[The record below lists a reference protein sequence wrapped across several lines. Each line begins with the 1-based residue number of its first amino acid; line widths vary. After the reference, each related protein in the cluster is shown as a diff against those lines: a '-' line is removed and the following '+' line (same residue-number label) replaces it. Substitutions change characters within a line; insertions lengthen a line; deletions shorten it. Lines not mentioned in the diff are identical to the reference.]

1 MEIDRSAPVLITG
14 ANGYIASW
22 LVKYLL
28 DSGHD
33 VHATVR
39 DPSNT
44 DKVGHLK
51 ELADGASGTLTLFAA
66 DLLDDGAFDEA
77 MAGCELVFHTAS
89 PFILSVKD
97 PQRDLVDPAVQGT
110 RNALESANRVS
121 SVKRVVLTSSVVSIY
136 GDAVDLHRSDSEVL
150 TEGDW
155 NTTSSL
161 KHQPYSFS
169 KVEAERAAWEVAGAQ
184 DRWDLVV
191 INPGFVLGPSLTT
204 ASSSASFDTMK
215 QLVGGTMRMG
225 APVLELGV
233 VDVRD
238 VAQAHLKAGYT
249 PAASGRNIC
258 VSRSMTFLE
267 MGRALAGTFGR
278 RYPLPAARAAEA
290 ARLAGRAD
298 VRRHPQVRLE
308 QRRATRSS
316 STTAAS
322 ARRSA
327 SSSVR
332 SRPRW
337 STTSSSSSTTA
348 SSATSAAR
356 ACIPLRFEARG
367 GALDLQGEEGRT
379 CRRPTKS
386 PPGDGRGYPDRS
398 GEARPTDRR
407 P

>member
-14 ANGYIASW
+14 GNGYIASW

-28 DSGHD
+28 ESGHD

-39 DPSNT
+39 DPSNA

-51 ELADGASGTLTLFAA
+51 ALADGASGTLTLFAA

-89 PFILSVKD
+89 PFVLSVKN

-136 GDAVDLHRSDSEVL
+136 GDAVDLQRDGTDVL

-169 KVEAERAAWEVAGAQ
+169 KVEAERAAWEIAGAQ
-184 DRWDLVV
+184 ERWDLVV

-215 QLVGGTMRMG
+215 QIVDGTMRMG
-225 APVLELGV
+225 APAIELGV

-238 VAQAHLKAGYT
+238 VAHAHLKAGYT
-249 PAASGRNIC
+249 PDASGRNIC
-258 VSRSMTFLE
+258 VSRSMTFLQ
-267 MGRALAGTFGR
+267 MGRALAGTYGR
-278 RYPLPAARAAEA
+278 RYPFPKRELPKPLVWLAAPT
-290 ARLAGRAD
+290 AG
-298 VRRHPQVRLE
+298 VTHKYV
-308 QRRATRSS
+308 SNN
-316 STTAAS
+316 
-322 ARRSA
+322 
-327 SSSVR
+327 VGY
-332 SRPRW
+332 
-337 STTSSSSSTTA
+337 
-348 SSATSAAR
+348 
-356 ACIPLRFEARG
+356 PLRFDNSRVRETLG
-367 GALDLQGEEGRT
+367 VEF
-379 CRRPTKS
+379 RPVETTVVEHFQQLID
-386 PPGDGRGYPDRS
+386 DGIVR
-398 GEARPTDRR
+398 DRR
-407 P
+407 V

>member
-22 LVKYLL
+22 LVKDLL
-28 DSGHD
+28 ESGHD

-39 DPSNT
+39 DPSNQ

-89 PFILSVKD
+89 PFVLSVKD
-97 PQRDLVDPAVQGT
+97 PQKDLVDPAVQGT
-110 RNALESANRVS
+110 RNALESANRVG

-136 GDAVDLHRSDSEVL
+136 GDAVDLHRSDREVL

-169 KVEAERAAWEVAGAQ
+169 KVEAERAAWEVAGSQ

-204 ASSSASFDTMK
+204 ASNSASFDTLK
-215 QLVGGTMRMG
+215 QVVDGTMRFG

-238 VAQAHLKAGYT
+238 VAHAHVKAGYT
-249 PAASGRNIC
+249 PTASGRNIC
-258 VSRSMTFLE
+258 VSRSMTFLQ
-267 MGRALAGTFGR
+267 MGRTLADAFGR
-278 RYPLPAARAAEA
+278 RYPFPRRELPKPLVWLAA
-290 ARLAGRAD
+290 
-298 VRRHPQVRLE
+298 P
-308 QRRATRSS
+308 T
-316 STTAAS
+316 
-322 ARRSA
+322 
-327 SSSVR
+327 SSVTHQYV
-332 SRPRW
+332 SNNVGY
-337 STTSSSSSTTA
+337 
-348 SSATSAAR
+348 
-356 ACIPLRFEARG
+356 PLRFDNSRIRETLGMEFRPVETTVIDHFQQLIDDGIVRDKRG
-367 GALDLQGEEGRT
+367 
-379 CRRPTKS
+379 
-386 PPGDGRGYPDRS
+386 
-398 GEARPTDRR
+398 
-407 P
+407 